1 MIPVNIEMIVV
12 GGSAGAL
19 DALSALL
26 PALPRGFTVPI
37 AIVLHLHP
45 NKPSYLPQVLSGKCS
60 LRVKE
65 AEDKEPF
72 APATV
77 YIAPPNYHL
86 LLERHRCFALS
97 VDDPVHF
104 SRPAIDVLFE
114 SAADALGAA
123 AAGILLTGGNDD
135 GARGLDRIARTG
147 GMTLVQSPESAA
159 VRIMPEAALRRNPTH
174 RALSP
179 ADIGTFL
186 VHIGGNSR
194 QPSEDP

>member
-1 MIPVNIEMIVV
+1 MVPVNIEMIVT

-19 DALSALL
+19 DALSVLL
-26 PALPRGFTVPI
+26 PALPRGFAIPI

-45 NKPSYLPQVLSGKCS
+45 TKPSYLVQVLGSKCS
-60 LRVKE
+60 LCVKE

-86 LLERHRCFALS
+86 LVERHRCFALS
-97 VDDPVHF
+97 VDEPVHF

-123 AAGILLTGGNDD
+123 VAGVLLTGGNDD

-147 GMTLVQSPESAA
+147 GITLVQSPESAA
-159 VRIMPEAALRRNPTH
+159 VRTMPEAALRRNPTH

-179 ADIGTFL
+179 AELGTFL
-186 VHIGGNSR
+186 AHIDGSSR
-194 QPSEDP
+194 HPSEGP